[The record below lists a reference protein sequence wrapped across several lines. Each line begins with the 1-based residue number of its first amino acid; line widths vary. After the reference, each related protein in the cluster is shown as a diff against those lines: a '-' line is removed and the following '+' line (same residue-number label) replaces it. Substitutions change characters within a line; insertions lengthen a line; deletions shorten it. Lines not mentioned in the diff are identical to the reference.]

1 MREAPTACAVRNIS
15 VRVCRCDAT
24 RARDP
29 RCGALATRPAA
40 GGARVAL
47 GRARGITF
55 NTVYA
60 ERFLFLSPSAAGARC
75 ACLRS
80 PGIVSRFLS
89 PSHHTHFE
97 PSVGAWHPI
106 NL

>member
-60 ERFLFLSPSAAGARC
+60 ERFLFLSPSAAGRRGA
-75 ACLRS
+75 L
-80 PGIVSRFLS
+80 VSDLPVSFHAFCPPATTLTSSR
-89 PSHHTHFE
+89 
-97 PSVGAWHPI
+97 A
-106 NL
+106 